1 MDTLVTALS
10 KDDGGITALL
20 GKSFLNSGEIIPR
33 NLIPDD
39 VKAQLPEGVDIN
51 SPEAD
56 AFFANELQNEIEKVM
71 LVSARIEDV
80 DFVPTE
86 FNQFNSGF
94 NDIKVPIFNDQTG
107 DVVFLEM
114 GDIDFRPQFSNLPE
128 GLSDIESTVLPEQ
141 LILRGQQN
149 ISIDLDKGQFFEQE
163 FDPQMEEL
171 NQRFEAAIQSGASP
185 TELDE
190 IVFEMDAV
198 MFEANQAAQA
208 FEIAAIQNQFG
219 GEFK

>member
-1 MDTLVTALS
+1 MAVTAQ
-10 KDDGGITALL
+10 LL

-114 GDIDFRPQFSNLPE
+114 GDIDFNLNFQ
-128 GLSDIESTVLPEQ
+128 IFQ
-141 LILRGQQN
+141 
-149 ISIDLDKGQFFEQE
+149 K
-163 FDPQMEEL
+163 
-171 NQRFEAAIQSGASP
+171 
-185 TELDE
+185 
-190 IVFEMDAV
+190 VFP
-198 MFEANQAAQA
+198 
-208 FEIAAIQNQFG
+208 I
-219 GEFK
+219 

>member
-1 MDTLVTALS
+1 MIL
-10 KDDGGITALL
+10 KFQ
-20 GKSFLNSGEIIPR
+20 FLMIKQE
-33 NLIPDD
+33 
-39 VKAQLPEGVDIN
+39 
-51 SPEAD
+51 
-56 AFFANELQNEIEKVM
+56 M
-71 LVSARIEDV
+71 L
-80 DFVPTE
+80 
-86 FNQFNSGF
+86 
-94 NDIKVPIFNDQTG
+94 
-107 DVVFLEM
+107 FLEM

-219 GEFK
+219 GEFEIDVFTE